1 MLQLLLLAA
10 PLVTLPVVLLLARL
24 ERRLPDEQASPGRS
38 VTDR

>member
-24 ERRLPDEQASPGRS
+24 ERRLPDEQASPVRPG
-38 VTDR
+38 TDR